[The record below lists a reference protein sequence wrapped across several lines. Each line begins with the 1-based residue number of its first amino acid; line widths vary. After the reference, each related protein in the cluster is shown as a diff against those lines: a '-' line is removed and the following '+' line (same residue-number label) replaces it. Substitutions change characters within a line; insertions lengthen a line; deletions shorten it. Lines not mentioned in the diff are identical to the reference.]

1 MKNDAYNAEQIGKRI
16 RQARQAKRFTQ
27 SELSEQIHMNPKTL
41 TQLERGKIALS
52 ITSLINLCKAL
63 TVSADYILF
72 GEQNEQTNGTVGI
85 LLSELSEKEQV
96 YAENLL
102 SFDADASNSLSKYHY
117 FSHAAHFLPNKP
129 CGELF
134 VGETT

>member
-27 SELSEQIHMNPKTL
+27 SELSEQIHMNPKNL
-41 TQLERGKIALS
+41 SQLERGKIALS

-72 GEQNEQTNGTVGI
+72 GRQNEQAGSAVGI

-102 SFDADASNSLSKYHY
+102 SVYVDACKNLTK
-117 FSHAAHFLPNKP
+117 
-129 CGELF
+129 
-134 VGETT
+134 